1 MSDKKYSVNFA
12 TANGNS
18 LSRWRAPVSAAV
30 DGFPVPASCRD
41 RSPPITQLRCW
52 RESPAA
58 VSARESFAASGVRFA
73 VIDQLRVCYPEH
85 VAVDFDEFEQ
95 LVLKVLFE
103 TDVPVTAA
111 HVAYLGRISVRTAER
126 HLARM
131 VEQGTLN
138 VRTNAAG
145 IVEYVYPGRKPLTA
159 RVASNDL
166 AVGPPPISVSDGGF
180 FLALRPRPNPVT
192 SVMLSMLIPGA
203 GHIYSGRPGAGIA
216 WMATTLM
223 GYACCFLPGL
233 FLHGLC
239 LVSAAQTR
247 RA

>member
-1 MSDKKYSVNFA
+1 M
-12 TANGNS
+12 
-18 LSRWRAPVSAAV
+18 
-30 DGFPVPASCRD
+30 
-41 RSPPITQLRCW
+41 
-52 RESPAA
+52 
-58 VSARESFAASGVRFA
+58 
-73 VIDQLRVCYPEH
+73 
-85 VAVDFDEFEQ
+85 DFDEFEQ

-131 VEQGTLN
+131 VEQGTLL
-138 VRTNAAG
+138 VRTAAAG
-145 IVEYVYPGRKPLTA
+145 IVEYVYPGRKPISGSLGIGG
-159 RVASNDL
+159 SI
-166 AVGPPPISVSDGGF
+166 GPPPVSAGESF
-180 FLALRPRPNPVT
+180 FLTLRPKPSPVT
-192 SVMLSMLIPGA
+192 AVMLSMLIPGA
-203 GHIYSGRPGAGIA
+203 GHIYAGRAGAGVA

-247 RA
+247 NQ

>member
-1 MSDKKYSVNFA
+1 
-12 TANGNS
+12 
-18 LSRWRAPVSAAV
+18 
-30 DGFPVPASCRD
+30 
-41 RSPPITQLRCW
+41 
-52 RESPAA
+52 
-58 VSARESFAASGVRFA
+58 
-73 VIDQLRVCYPEH
+73 
-85 VAVDFDEFEQ
+85 VDFDEFEQ

-138 VRTNAAG
+138 VRTNTAG
-145 IVEYVYPGRKPLTA
+145 IVEYVYPGRKPLAT
-159 RVASNDL
+159 RVATDI
-166 AVGPPPISVSDGGF
+166 AVGPPPISAGDGF
-180 FLALRPRPNPVT
+180 FLTLRPKT
-192 SVMLSMLIPGA
+192 SPLTAVMLSMLIPGA
-203 GHIYSGRPGAGIA
+203 GHIYAGRAGAGVA

-247 RA
+247 NN

>member
-1 MSDKKYSVNFA
+1 M
-12 TANGNS
+12 
-18 LSRWRAPVSAAV
+18 
-30 DGFPVPASCRD
+30 
-41 RSPPITQLRCW
+41 
-52 RESPAA
+52 
-58 VSARESFAASGVRFA
+58 
-73 VIDQLRVCYPEH
+73 
-85 VAVDFDEFEQ
+85 DFDEFEQ

-131 VEQGTLN
+131 VEQGTLT
-138 VRTNAAG
+138 VRTNTAG
-145 IVEYVYPGRKPLTA
+145 IVEYIYPGRKPLSA
-159 RVASNDL
+159 RVMTSEVASVG
-166 AVGPPPISVSDGGF
+166 VGPPTITAGEGF
-180 FLALRPRPNPVT
+180 FLTLRPRPNPVT
-192 SVMLSMLIPGA
+192 AVMLSMLIPGA
-203 GHIYSGRPGAGIA
+203 GHIYAGRPGAGVA

-239 LVSAAQTR
+239 LVSAAQSR

>member
-1 MSDKKYSVNFA
+1 
-12 TANGNS
+12 
-18 LSRWRAPVSAAV
+18 
-30 DGFPVPASCRD
+30 
-41 RSPPITQLRCW
+41 
-52 RESPAA
+52 
-58 VSARESFAASGVRFA
+58 
-73 VIDQLRVCYPEH
+73 
-85 VAVDFDEFEQ
+85 
-95 LVLKVLFE
+95 
-103 TDVPVTAA
+103 
-111 HVAYLGRISVRTAER
+111 VRTAER

-138 VRTNAAG
+138 VRTNSAG
-145 IVEYVYPGRKPLTA
+145 IVEYVYPGRKPLTT
-159 RVASNDL
+159 RTASAATMEL
-166 AVGPPPISVSDGGF
+166 AVGPPPITVDGGF

-203 GHIYSGRPGAGIA
+203 GHIYSGRPGAGVA

-239 LVSAAQTR
+239 LFSAAQTR

>member
-1 MSDKKYSVNFA
+1 M
-12 TANGNS
+12 
-18 LSRWRAPVSAAV
+18 
-30 DGFPVPASCRD
+30 
-41 RSPPITQLRCW
+41 
-52 RESPAA
+52 
-58 VSARESFAASGVRFA
+58 
-73 VIDQLRVCYPEH
+73 
-85 VAVDFDEFEQ
+85 DFDEFEQ

-131 VEQGTLN
+131 VEHGTLN
-138 VRTNAAG
+138 VRSSNAG
-145 IVEYVYPGRKPLTA
+145 VVEYVYPGRKPISTVL
-159 RVASNDL
+159 SGPS
-166 AVGPPPISVSDGGF
+166 VGPPPISAGESF
-180 FLALRPRPNPVT
+180 FLTLRPKPSPVT
-192 SVMLSMLIPGA
+192 AVMLSMLIPGA
-203 GHIYSGRPGAGIA
+203 GHIYAGRAGAGVA

-247 RA
+247 NS

>member
-1 MSDKKYSVNFA
+1 MA
-12 TANGNS
+12 
-18 LSRWRAPVSAAV
+18 
-30 DGFPVPASCRD
+30 
-41 RSPPITQLRCW
+41 
-52 RESPAA
+52 
-58 VSARESFAASGVRFA
+58 
-73 VIDQLRVCYPEH
+73 
-85 VAVDFDEFEQ
+85 FDEFEQ

-111 HVAYLGRISVRTAER
+111 HVAYLGHVSVRTAER

-131 VEQGTLN
+131 VEHGTLL
-138 VRTNAAG
+138 VRTSTAG
-145 IVEYVYPGRKPLTA
+145 VVEYVYPGRKPIVTSLA
-159 RVASNDL
+159 PV
-166 AVGPPPISVSDGGF
+166 AVGPPPVSAGESF
-180 FLALRPRPNPVT
+180 FLTLRPKPSPVT
-192 SVMLSMLIPGA
+192 AVMLSMLIPGA
-203 GHIYSGRPGAGIA
+203 GHIYAGRAGAGVA

>member
-1 MSDKKYSVNFA
+1 M
-12 TANGNS
+12 
-18 LSRWRAPVSAAV
+18 
-30 DGFPVPASCRD
+30 
-41 RSPPITQLRCW
+41 
-52 RESPAA
+52 
-58 VSARESFAASGVRFA
+58 
-73 VIDQLRVCYPEH
+73 
-85 VAVDFDEFEQ
+85 DFEEFEQ

-131 VEQGTLN
+131 VEQGTLT
-138 VRTNAAG
+138 VRTSSAG
-145 IVEYVYPGRKPLTA
+145 VVEYVYPGRKPIATRAASAQETA
-159 RVASNDL
+159 L
-166 AVGPPPISVSDGGF
+166 GPPPISAGDSY
-180 FLALRPRPNPVT
+180 FLTLRPRPSPVT
-192 SVMLSMLIPGA
+192 AVMLSMLIPGA
-203 GHIYSGRPGAGIA
+203 GHIYSGRAGAGVA

-247 RA
+247 R

>member
-1 MSDKKYSVNFA
+1 M
-12 TANGNS
+12 
-18 LSRWRAPVSAAV
+18 
-30 DGFPVPASCRD
+30 
-41 RSPPITQLRCW
+41 
-52 RESPAA
+52 
-58 VSARESFAASGVRFA
+58 
-73 VIDQLRVCYPEH
+73 
-85 VAVDFDEFEQ
+85 DFDEFEQ

-111 HVAYLGRISVRTAER
+111 HVAYLGRVSVRTAEK

-131 VEQGTLN
+131 VEHGTLN

-145 IVEYVYPGRKPLTA
+145 IVEYIYPGRKPIAARTA
-159 RVASNDL
+159 AADTSF
-166 AVGPPPISVSDGGF
+166 GPPPISAVATTGDSF
-180 FLALRPRPNPVT
+180 FLTLRPRPSPVT
-192 SVMLSMLIPGA
+192 AVMLSMLIPGA
-203 GHIYSGRPGAGIA
+203 GHIYAGRAGAGVA

-247 RA
+247 RNG

>member
-1 MSDKKYSVNFA
+1 M
-12 TANGNS
+12 
-18 LSRWRAPVSAAV
+18 
-30 DGFPVPASCRD
+30 
-41 RSPPITQLRCW
+41 
-52 RESPAA
+52 
-58 VSARESFAASGVRFA
+58 
-73 VIDQLRVCYPEH
+73 
-85 VAVDFDEFEQ
+85 DFDEFEQ

-131 VEQGTLN
+131 VEQGTLT
-138 VRTNAAG
+138 VRTNNAG
-145 IVEYVYPGRKPLTA
+145 IVEYIYPGRKPLST
-159 RVASNDL
+159 RVTTSEVG
-166 AVGPPPISVSDGGF
+166 AVGPPMVTAGEGF
-180 FLALRPRPNPVT
+180 FLTLRPRTNPVT
-192 SVMLSMLIPGA
+192 AVMLSMLIPGA
-203 GHIYSGRPGAGIA
+203 GHIYAGRPGAGVA

-239 LVSAAQTR
+239 LVSAAQSR

>member
-1 MSDKKYSVNFA
+1 M
-12 TANGNS
+12 
-18 LSRWRAPVSAAV
+18 
-30 DGFPVPASCRD
+30 
-41 RSPPITQLRCW
+41 
-52 RESPAA
+52 
-58 VSARESFAASGVRFA
+58 
-73 VIDQLRVCYPEH
+73 
-85 VAVDFDEFEQ
+85 DFDEFEQ

-131 VEQGTLN
+131 VEQGTLT
-138 VRTNAAG
+138 VRTSTAG
-145 IVEYVYPGRKPLTA
+145 IVEYVYPGRKPIAARAGNELT
-159 RVASNDL
+159 
-166 AVGPPPISVSDGGF
+166 VGPPPISAGDSF
-180 FLALRPRPNPVT
+180 FMAVRPRANPVV

-203 GHIYSGRPGAGIA
+203 GHIYAGRAGAGVA

-247 RA
+247 R

>member
-1 MSDKKYSVNFA
+1 MPGRIATDHANAALPKIPPPSRPRENF
-12 TANGNS
+12 
-18 LSRWRAPVSAAV
+18 R
-30 DGFPVPASCRD
+30 
-41 RSPPITQLRCW
+41 
-52 RESPAA
+52 
-58 VSARESFAASGVRFA
+58 ASGVLFA
-73 VIDQLRVCYPEH
+73 VIDELRVCYPEH

-103 TDVPVTAA
+103 TEVPVTAA

-159 RVASNDL
+159 RVASSDL

-180 FLALRPRPNPVT
+180 FLTLRPRPNPVT

-239 LVSAAQTR
+239 LFSAAQTR

>member
-1 MSDKKYSVNFA
+1 M
-12 TANGNS
+12 
-18 LSRWRAPVSAAV
+18 
-30 DGFPVPASCRD
+30 
-41 RSPPITQLRCW
+41 
-52 RESPAA
+52 
-58 VSARESFAASGVRFA
+58 
-73 VIDQLRVCYPEH
+73 
-85 VAVDFDEFEQ
+85 DFDEFEQ

-138 VRTNAAG
+138 VRTSAAG
-145 IVEYVYPGRKPLTA
+145 VVEYVYPGRKPIGTQLAET
-159 RVASNDL
+159 
-166 AVGPPPISVSDGGF
+166 AVGPPPISAGESF
-180 FLALRPRPNPVT
+180 FLTLRPRPNPVT
-192 SVMLSMLIPGA
+192 AVMLSMLIPGA
-203 GHIYSGRPGAGIA
+203 GHIYAGRAGAGVA

-247 RA
+247 R